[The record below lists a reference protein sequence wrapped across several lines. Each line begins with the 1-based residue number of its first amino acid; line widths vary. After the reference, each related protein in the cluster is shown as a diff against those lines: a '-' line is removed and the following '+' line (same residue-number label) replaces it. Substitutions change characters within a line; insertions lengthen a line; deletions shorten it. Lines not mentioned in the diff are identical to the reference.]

1 MAVLDTEIILRGDR
15 ASQPAAASTKKGAL
29 YYVTDED
36 LVERNTGSAW
46 EPMGGQYLT
55 ADPAS
60 PANGRVWFKLTGSG
74 PYELTVNV
82 RVGGATK
89 SAPLATLV

>member
-1 MAVLDTEIILRGDR
+1 MNLEGVILRGTR
-15 ASQPAAASTKKGAL
+15 ASQPAASATAPGTL

-36 LVERNTGSAW
+36 LVERVNNSSTAW
-46 EPMGGQYLT
+46 EPMGMQYVT

-60 PANGRVWFKLTGSG
+60 PANGRVWLKLTGSG
-74 PYELTVNV
+74 PYELSINV

-89 SAPLATLV
+89 SAPLATFV